1 MRDVE
6 KKITP
11 ARVLLAV
18 LAAVVTLGLLA
29 LFARMLPVIGTEV
42 GAAAGGQ
49 SRTRSAL
56 EFSDAYARRVN
67 NLSAAAMEGIIP
79 IPKSYLLP
87 EDTVVA
93 PVPDPANFGE
103 STNPADTAAVLA
115 AAAELLD
122 GQETI
127 WQPDTEIRPDSTVRW
142 YLDDTILSVTW
153 KQCIDWAIYTFTEV
167 KVAHPSQFRRYFA
180 DNTFA
185 SPVQYFPTE
194 LAQTVNA
201 VSAMSADFYKF
212 RRYGIVVYQ
221 RQLCR
226 AEGRWLD
233 SCFIDTAGDLNFVR
247 AGTLTEEEDIQRYI
261 EENDI
266 LFSLSFG
273 PILIEDG
280 VNVTPANY
288 LVGEINDYY
297 ARAAICQ
304 LGPCHYLLVTVNHE
318 ALYGPSAATTSM
330 VAATLERMGVPKAY
344 TLDGGQTAAMIANGE
359 LINAVEF
366 GYQRA
371 VSDIIYFATAIP
383 EQQKWEAEHG

>member
-1 MRDVE
+1 ME
-6 KKITP
+6 KKLTASRI
-11 ARVLLAV
+11 LLTI
-18 LAAVVTLGLLA
+18 LAGVVTLGLAA
-29 LFARMLPVIGTEV
+29 LFVRMLPVIGTTV
-42 GAAAGGQ
+42 GSG
-49 SRTRSAL
+49 AL
-56 EFSDAYARRVN
+56 EQRRARSTLAFADAYARRVN
-67 NLSAAAMEGIIP
+67 NLSAAALDGIIP

-87 EDTVVA
+87 EDTVIA
-93 PVPDPANFGE
+93 PAPDQANFGE
-103 STNPADTAAVLA
+103 SADPADTIPVLERA
-115 AAAELLD
+115 AALLD

-127 WQPDTEIRPDSTVRW
+127 WRPDMELRPDSTVRW
-142 YLDDTILSVTW
+142 YLDDTIFSVTW
-153 KQCIDWAIYTFTEV
+153 KQVIDWTVYTFTEV

-185 SPVQYFPTE
+185 SPVQYLPTE

-233 SCFIDTAGDLNFVR
+233 TCFVDTKGDLNFVR
-247 AGTLTEEEDIQRYI
+247 GGELTEEEDIQRYI
-261 EENDI
+261 EDNDI

-280 VNVTPANY
+280 KNVTPEDY
-288 LVGEINDYY
+288 LVGEIKDYY
-297 ARAAICQ
+297 ARAAIGQ
-304 LGPCHYLLVTVNHE
+304 LGECHYLLVTVNHE
-318 ALYGPSAATTSM
+318 TLYGPSAATTGM

-344 TLDGGQTAAMIANGE
+344 TLDGGQTASMIVNGE
-359 LINAVEF
+359 LINSVEF
-366 GYQRA
+366 GNQRA

-383 EQQKWEAEHG
+383 EKEAEHG

>member
-1 MRDVE
+1 MTDTE
-6 KKITP
+6 KKLS
-11 ARVLLAV
+11 ASRVLLAV
-18 LAAVVTLGLLA
+18 FVCVVTLCLA
-29 LFARMLPVIGTEV
+29 ELFVCMLPVIGATV
-42 GAAAGGQ
+42 GSAAGQ
-49 SRTRSAL
+49 QRRTRSAL
-56 EFSDAYARRVN
+56 EFSEAYTRRVN
-67 NLSAAAMEGIIP
+67 NLSAAALEGIIP

-87 EDTVVA
+87 EDTVIA
-93 PVPDPANFGE
+93 PAPDQANFGA
-103 STNPADTAAVLA
+103 SSDPADTAPVLERA
-115 AAAELLD
+115 AALLD

-127 WQPDTEIRPDSTVRW
+127 WRPDTEIRPDSTVHW
-142 YLDDTILSVTW
+142 YLDDTIFSITW
-153 KQCIDWAIYTFTEV
+153 KQTIDWAVYTFTEV

-185 SPVQYFPTE
+185 SPVQYLPTE

-233 SCFIDTAGDLNFVR
+233 TCFVDTKGDLNFVH
-247 AGTLTEEEDIQRYI
+247 GGELTEEEDIRRYI

-266 LFSLSFG
+266 LFSLAFG

-280 VNVTPANY
+280 KNVTPKDY

-297 ARAAICQ
+297 ARAAIGQ
-304 LGPCHYLLVTVNHE
+304 LGACHYLLVTVNHE
-318 ALYGPSAATTSM
+318 PNYGDSAATTGM
-330 VAATLERMGVPKAY
+330 LAANLERMGVPKAY
-344 TLDGGQTAAMIANGE
+344 TLDGGQTAAMIVNGE
-359 LINAVEF
+359 LINRVEF
-366 GYQRA
+366 GNQRA

-383 EQQKWEAEHG
+383 EKEAEHG